1 MWHSHPWHFAP
12 TWNLSTAHTSNAKKW
27 NQDPE
32 DLAGNHWDSTQQLY
46 EMWSNSNW
54 RTFTYPAYFGKLLLL
69 ALEESPGWA
78 TTGMILK
85 LSWMS
90 WIGGSFRD
98 LLPMS
103 LLWRLTIWFYLEVS
117 KTNQPPT
124 GINKLRQCHWWLHC
138 RARRSH
144 LLSSI
149 LIPNRD
155 AIEPRILGH
164 FGKYGIMFGTNWN
177 HFISKEPNSDL
188 YTFLCD
194 PKGAGQRIFYH
205 QRMHLKGSFGP
216 EFNGYASPKT
226 ELSANGEAEW
236 ATHVRRFLVLT
247 IPSENPRSWPRPM
260 EFGMLKLLGSES
272 EKTWALGST
281 SGWAKNRTNSEWTK
295 NAVSVPTKQKKQNK
309 WLIHISSD

>member
-1 MWHSHPWHFAP
+1 MIQLQLKDFHLPSIFREVVASCIGRKSWLSYHWHDSKTKLNVLDWRVISRSFA
-12 TWNLSTAHTSNAKKW
+12 HV
-27 NQDPE
+27 
-32 DLAGNHWDSTQQLY
+32 
-46 EMWSNSNW
+46 
-54 RTFTYPAYFGKLLLL
+54 
-69 ALEESPGWA
+69 
-78 TTGMILK
+78 TTVK
-85 LSWMS
+85 T
-90 WIGGSFRD
+90 D
-98 LLPMS
+98 
-103 LLWRLTIWFYLEVS
+103 YLEVS

-124 GINKLRQCHWWLHC
+124 GINMLRQCHWCLHC

-149 LIPNRD
+149 LIPPNRD
-155 AIEPRILGH
+155 AIEPQILGH
-164 FGKYGIMFGTNWN
+164 FGKYGIMFGTNWKYWN
-177 HFISKEPNSDL
+177 HFILKEPNSDL
-188 YTFLCD
+188 YTFFCD
-194 PKGAGQRIFYH
+194 PNGAGQRRIYH

-216 EFNGYASPKT
+216 EFNGCASPKT

-247 IPSENPRSWPRPM
+247 ITSENPRSWPRPM